1 MIVML
6 HKIHIQINKTLKQ
19 VLQKHLVQR
28 TVFKGVDLGYP
39 NIFPSFNF
47 FF

>member
-6 HKIHIQINKTLKQ
+6 HKVHLQINNPLKQ

-28 TVFKGVDLGYP
+28 TVFKTYY
-39 NIFPSFNF
+39 
-47 FF
+47 